1 MIQTHGNLLH
11 LIRNTTNDFRITADD
26 RLSHLTP
33 TAVTRTF
40 GALLNGAAFLP
51 FDVKQEGLTRLADW
65 LIQEDIT
72 LYYFVPTAFRQ
83 FVHTLSRTHTF
94 PRLRLICLS
103 GETVQPR
110 DVVLFRQH
118 FSPDT
123 LLVNGLGTTE
133 TGSIARYVIDRQ
145 TRLGGSL
152 VPVGYAVDDVDI
164 RVVDELGQAV
174 APGQLGEIV
183 VRSRYLSPGYWRQPA
198 LTRQVF
204 VSDPDD
210 QSTRLYRTG
219 DVGRLSADG
228 CLQHLGRKDFQVK
241 IRGQRVE
248 VAEIEMA
255 LLALDTV
262 KETVVVAQHDT
273 PDAPRLIAYVVP
285 YHLAAPESHALRH
298 ALRLTLPDYMIPSAF
313 VMLDRLPLTPTGKVD
328 RQALPAPDGEQP
340 LLAQSMRLPRVRL
353 RQRSPRFGQT
363 WWARNR

>member
-65 LIQEDIT
+65 LIREDIT

-145 TRLGGSL
+145 TRLGNSL

-198 LTRQVF
+198 L
-204 VSDPDD
+204 DPA
-210 QSTRLYRTG
+210 G
-219 DVGRLSADG
+219 V
-228 CLQHLGRKDFQVK
+228 CV
-241 IRGQRVE
+241 
-248 VAEIEMA
+248 
-255 LLALDTV
+255 
-262 KETVVVAQHDT
+262 
-273 PDAPRLIAYVVP
+273 
-285 YHLAAPESHALRH
+285 
-298 ALRLTLPDYMIPSAF
+298 
-313 VMLDRLPLTPTGKVD
+313 
-328 RQALPAPDGEQP
+328 
-340 LLAQSMRLPRVRL
+340 
-353 RQRSPRFGQT
+353 
-363 WWARNR
+363 